1 EPNPDG
7 HFMLQVLAI
16 IYLILF
22 LGNFLTMYMVIR
34 RKIRER
40 ITDIQWLKHRYES
53 VITLIKRVRSVK
65 SPQK

>member
-40 ITDIQWLKHRYES
+40 IADIQWLKHRYES